1 MIDGDSEILF
11 VETLNNA
18 TEISTS
24 LKVIEEGN
32 QIQVKRYRVQ
42 YSVSDYT
49 FPQDALIHR
58 VHIDDEYLHVELT
71 DGRVLAI
78 PLQWIP
84 TVYNATSA
92 DREKY
97 EISRDRTML
106 IWDPNKCGINDEVRI
121 ADYFGPVRANTD
133 DE

>member
-1 MIDGDSEILF
+1 MSIN
-11 VETLNNA
+11 VEQVD
-18 TEISTS
+18 E
-24 LKVIEEGN
+24 
-32 QIQVKRYRVQ
+32 QIQVKRYKIQ

-49 FPQDALIHR
+49 FPRDALIHR
-58 VHIDDEYLHVELT
+58 VHIDDAYLRVELT

-106 IWDPNKCGINDEVRI
+106 IWDPNKCGINDELRI
-121 ADYFGPVRANTD
+121 VDYLGPVRAHAD